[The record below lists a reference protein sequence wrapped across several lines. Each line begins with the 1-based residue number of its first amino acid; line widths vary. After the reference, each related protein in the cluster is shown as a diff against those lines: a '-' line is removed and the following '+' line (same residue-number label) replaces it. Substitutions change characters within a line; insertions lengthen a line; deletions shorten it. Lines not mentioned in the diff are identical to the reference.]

1 MKQPIKNIRY
11 HQHYYYY
18 CKRLRNC
25 SLCSQHLF
33 VNALCFVGNQI
44 TITIF
49 FVVLGD
55 PQSII
60 LNGKGFFN
68 CSDNGVS
75 EGTPFP
81 YWKPGRTVYCHQS
94 KCPRH
99 EILEVEK
106 GKTYRLRLIN
116 TAELSFMNFAIE
128 NHSLTVV
135 EADGL
140 PVQGMNVTSL
150 DINSGQRYSVL
161 FTADQAVDAYWVSVM
176 TRHRKNVVTG
186 RAILKYKGAS
196 KDEPDT
202 DVDVVKAT
210 QPTWDNSSASHAQQS
225 QLRGK
230 DSAPPNDKVTRRI
243 VMLGTQE
250 RYDWSSGV
258 QYNNHMIPPEDN
270 CNSTGRHL
278 RWAVNRVSYK
288 WETTP
293 VLHMVYFN
301 LAQHT
306 MTEERGYFKINSGD
320 VIDIVVQNY
329 PACNRV

>member
-1 MKQPIKNIRY
+1 MFVIIIIIIIIIVSDY
-11 HQHYYYY
+11 VIVV
-18 CKRLRNC
+18 CV
-25 SLCSQHLF
+25 LCTFLLTPCVSWVTKLQLQF
-33 VNALCFVGNQI
+33 
-44 TITIF
+44 F

-68 CSDNGVS
+68 CSDKGVS

-81 YWKPGRTVYCHQS
+81 YWKPGGTVYCHQS
-94 KCPRH
+94 KCPGH

-161 FTADQAVDAYWVSVM
+161 FTADQAVDAYWISVM

-186 RAILKYKGAS
+186 QAILKYKGAN
-196 KDEPDT
+196 KDKPDT

-210 QPTWDNSSASHAQQS
+210 QPTWDNSSASYAQQS

-230 DSAPPNDKVTRRI
+230 DSAPPNDKVTRTI
-243 VMLGTQE
+243 IMLGTQE

-258 QYNNHMIPPEDN
+258 QYNNPMIPPEDN
-270 CNSTGRHL
+270 CNSTGRRL

-301 LAQHT
+301 LAPNT